1 MALEGSTVLA
11 YRDGLE
17 RYIPI
22 ETITCGT
29 SVLTPEGYKKVKLI
43 RKSTI
48 VNGED
53 SERVKD
59 RLYKCSAGNY
69 MQLDKDVF
77 LIGSESILVPNLTDT
92 QRRKM
97 DENGQML
104 ITGNKFRL
112 MVFIDERA
120 KPWVS
125 EGTYSIWHLALED
138 KDVTKNYGIYV
149 NGGLLVETCCIQRM
163 KESNLT
169 LCG

>member
-1 MALEGSTVLA
+1 
-11 YRDGLE
+11 
-17 RYIPI
+17 
-22 ETITCGT
+22 
-29 SVLTPEGYKKVKLI
+29 
-43 RKSTI
+43 
-48 VNGED
+48 
-53 SERVKD
+53 
-59 RLYKCSAGNY
+59 
-69 MQLDKDVF
+69 
-77 LIGSESILVPNLTDT
+77 
-92 QRRKM
+92 M